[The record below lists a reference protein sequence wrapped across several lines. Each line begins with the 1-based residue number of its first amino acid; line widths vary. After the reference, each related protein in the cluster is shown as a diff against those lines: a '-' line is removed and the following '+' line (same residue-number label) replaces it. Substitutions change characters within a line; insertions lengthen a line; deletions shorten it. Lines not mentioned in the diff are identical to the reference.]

1 MKKIF
6 FISLVLA
13 IIATTSC
20 KESLTE
26 VPKDFY
32 TPENSYTTKP
42 QFESALANI
51 YLSVR
56 TGIYC
61 TSTPLGERSVD
72 LLGIDIDLADC
83 GTNSAAG
90 KLQLFNWS
98 TMNAD
103 NYFVSKWWTQFYS
116 WISQAN
122 AIIDRA
128 DQPSAVWA
136 SAADKNAIV
145 GEAKFLRAFAYHF
158 MANMWG
164 GVPLVLHETKI
175 PKFDYVRATQAEIFQ
190 QCKADLTEAVKYMP
204 TIDQLK
210 GGRAPREAAY
220 HLLSEINISMKDY
233 QGAIDAAT
241 AVINNGKNSLMTTK
255 FGPWASFKFAG
266 YTHRGPQLPW
276 GDAYFCLFQ
285 DGNFNYKEGNKEA
298 IWNISQDPNIK
309 GGNNTDVDVSGGQF
323 NMERWWGPIPWQSKD
338 INGVTNFLN
347 DTLMGRPIAFLLAT
361 AYTDSLIWKYKN
373 DFNNDIRNS
382 IYNVQRTFYYTNP
395 ASKFFGKAITKT
407 NCDAST
413 VNLWL
418 QRSSPHFKKFVS
430 AVHYHK
436 FQDATSKEWHDNG
449 RTYKDWYIMRLA
461 ETYLLRAEA
470 NMLKGDN
477 ASAANDINAV
487 RNRASATPV
496 TAGDVNM
503 ELILDERA
511 RELYG
516 EEFRLNTLL
525 RTGTLTDHLTKYNWY
540 FKENNIA
547 FTPSWKLFPIPR
559 REIEANTGAILEQNP
574 GF

>member
-61 TSTPLGERSVD
+61 APTAIGERSVD

-83 GTNSAAG
+83 GTNSAAS

-103 NYFVSKWWTQFYS
+103 NSFVSKWWTQFYS

-128 DQPSAVWA
+128 DQPTAVWA

-164 GVPLVLHETKI
+164 GVPLVLHETKA

-220 HLLSEINISMKDY
+220 QLLSEINISMKDY

-241 AVINNGKNSLMTTK
+241 AVINNGKSSLMTTK

-266 YTHRGPQLPW
+266 YTHR
-276 GDAYFCLFQ
+276 
-285 DGNFNYKEGNKEA
+285 
-298 IWNISQDPNIK
+298 
-309 GGNNTDVDVSGGQF
+309 
-323 NMERWWGPIPWQSKD
+323 
-338 INGVTNFLN
+338 
-347 DTLMGRPIAFLLAT
+347 
-361 AYTDSLIWKYKN
+361 
-373 DFNNDIRNS
+373 
-382 IYNVQRTFYYTNP
+382 
-395 ASKFFGKAITKT
+395 
-407 NCDAST
+407 
-413 VNLWL
+413 
-418 QRSSPHFKKFVS
+418 
-430 AVHYHK
+430 
-436 FQDATSKEWHDNG
+436 
-449 RTYKDWYIMRLA
+449 
-461 ETYLLRAEA
+461 
-470 NMLKGDN
+470 
-477 ASAANDINAV
+477 
-487 RNRASATPV
+487 
-496 TAGDVNM
+496 
-503 ELILDERA
+503 
-511 RELYG
+511 
-516 EEFRLNTLL
+516 
-525 RTGTLTDHLTKYNWY
+525 
-540 FKENNIA
+540 
-547 FTPSWKLFPIPR
+547 
-559 REIEANTGAILEQNP
+559 
-574 GF
+574 

>member
-6 FISLVLA
+6 FISIVLA
-13 IIATTSC
+13 LLANTSC
-20 KESLTE
+20 KESLIE

-32 TPENSYTTKP
+32 TPENSYTNKA

-51 YLSVR
+51 YLSIR

-61 TSTPLGERSVD
+61 ASTALGERSVD

-83 GTNSAAG
+83 ASNASAA
-90 KLQLFNWS
+90 KLQFFNWP

-103 NYFVSKWWTQFYS
+103 NSFVSKWWTQFYS
-116 WISQAN
+116 WIAQAN

-128 DQPSAVWA
+128 GQPTAVWTSEA
-136 SAADKNAIV
+136 EKNAIV

-164 GVPLVLHETKI
+164 GVPLVLNETKV
-175 PKFDYVRATQAEIFQ
+175 PKFDYIKATQAEVFQ
-190 QCKADLTEAVKYMP
+190 QCKKDLTEAVEYMP

-220 HLLSEINISMKDY
+220 HLLSEIDICLKDY

-241 AVINNGKNSLMTTK
+241 SVISNGKNSLMTAK

-266 YTHRGPQLPW
+266 YTHRGPLVPW

-298 IWNISQDPNIK
+298 IWNIEQDPNIK

-323 NMERWWGPIPWQSKD
+323 SMERWWGPIPWQGKD
-338 INGVTNFLN
+338 LNGVTNFLM

-361 AYTDSLIWKYKN
+361 QYVDSLIWKYKG
-373 DFNNDIRNS
+373 DFNKDMRNS
-382 IYNVQRTFYYTNP
+382 QYNIQRTWYYTNP
-395 ASKFFGKAITKT
+395 ASKYFGQPVTKT
-407 NCDAST
+407 NCDAAT
-413 VNLWL
+413 VTLWQ
-418 QRSSPHFKKFVS
+418 QRSSIQFKKFVT

-449 RTYKDWYIMRLA
+449 RTYKDWYLMRLA

-470 NMLKGDN
+470 NMLKGDL
-477 ASAANDINAV
+477 AGAANDINAV
-487 RNRASATPV
+487 RTRASATPV
-496 TAGDVNM
+496 TAADVNM
-503 ELILDERA
+503 DLILDERA

-516 EEFRLNTLL
+516 EEFRLNTLM
-525 RTGTLTDHLTKYNWY
+525 RTGKLVEYLNKYNWY
-540 FKENNIA
+540 FKDNNIVFNPA
-547 FTPSWKLFPIPR
+547 WKFFPIPR
-559 REIEANTGAILEQNP
+559 REIEANTGAVLEQNP